1 MDMIMSNKGLDLIFE
16 IGTEEIPARYMPNT
30 LVQVKN
36 LAAAKLKEKRIGFE
50 EVKSYGTPR
59 RITLYVGGIAE
70 RQEDLEEL
78 VKGPSKKAAYDEN
91 GNPSKALQGFMRGQ
105 NVALEDVFVQELSG
119 VEYIYTKKKEKGAP
133 TKEILKSVLPDIM
146 TSITFPKS
154 MKWGNKSFRFARPIR
169 WVMPILGDELVEF
182 DKDGILCSR
191 NTRGH
196 RVLSKGEIEI
206 NNVSEYF
213 DKLRNEG
220 FVIVDQDERRES
232 IRRQCEQLARDKGG
246 ELMMDE
252 ELLEEIVFLVEYPT
266 ALIGK
271 FDPEYLKLPKDV
283 IITPMKEHQRYFPVA
298 DKSGHLMNYFV
309 AVRNGNAEYLDIVRE
324 GNEKVIIPRLADAKF
339 FYSEDRKLSL
349 DSCVEKLKNVVFQE
363 TLGTIYDKTV
373 RIKNISEYLAEALEL
388 MPADKTDLMRAAHLC
403 KADLVT
409 GMVKEFDELQGIM
422 GMEYAMGQGENEA
435 VANAIFEHY
444 LPRFAGDITPET
456 TIGSILSI
464 ADKTDTI
471 CGCFSIGIQPT
482 GSQDPYALRRQAIG
496 IISIILENK
505 LHIGL
510 AHLCSTAVKAF
521 SDKGIVKGDVK
532 AVKADILE
540 FFKQRLKNVFIDKGF
555 EYDVIDAVLNADF
568 DNIYDAFLKIEVL
581 SNWKSKEEFL
591 SILGTF
597 NRVSNLASKAVST
610 EINPELF
617 TQPAEKE
624 LLGAYSSI
632 SESYDE
638 MIEGQEYDKALK
650 LLMTLK
656 KPIDNFFDNIMVMVE
671 DEDIKNNRLGL
682 LKGLSNMM
690 NRLADLGAI
699 VIK

>member
-1 MDMIMSNKGLDLIFE
+1 MSNKGLDLIFE

-196 RVLSKGEIEI
+196 RVLSKGEIGI

-220 FVIVDQDERRES
+220 FVIVDQDERREI

-246 ELMMDE
+246 ELIMDE

-363 TLGTIYDKTV
+363 ALGTIYDKTV
-373 RIKNISEYLAEALEL
+373 RIKNISEYLAEALEIA
-388 MPADKTDLMRAAHLC
+388 PADKTDLMRAAHLC

-510 AHLCSTAVKAF
+510 AHLCSTAVRVFA
-521 SDKGIVKGDVK
+521 DKGIVKGDVK

-555 EYDVIDAVLNADF
+555 EYDVVDAVLNADF

-597 NRVSNLASKAVST
+597 NRVSNLASKAVSA

-624 LLGAYSSI
+624 LLCAYSSI
-632 SESYDE
+632 GESYDE
-638 MIEGQEYDKALK
+638 MIESQEYDKALK

-682 LKGLSNMM
+682 LKDLANMM